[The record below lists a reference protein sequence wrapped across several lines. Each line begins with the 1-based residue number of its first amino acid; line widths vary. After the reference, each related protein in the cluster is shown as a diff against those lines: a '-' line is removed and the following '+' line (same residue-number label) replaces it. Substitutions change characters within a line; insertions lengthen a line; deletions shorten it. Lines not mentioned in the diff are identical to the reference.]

1 MERITKI
8 VIDTKGSDKGP
19 AVMIKGAAM
28 ALEKFSNLAV
38 LLVGDEELISKEC
51 AELHMPMD
59 RVEILNAPDEVTN
72 YDHPGDALFKKLDS
86 SMIKALKA
94 LASRDDL
101 FGLISAGNT
110 GILLAGSMRHL
121 SDKKRIRPALAAVLP
136 AQSGGFT
143 CLVDTGATIDCTPE
157 MLHHFAHLGSDFM
170 RDMYRI
176 ERPRVGLLSIGAEPT
191 KGNALVKET
200 YPLLDADEG
209 LNFVGNIEGSNA
221 LSGDCDVLVC
231 DGFAGNQV
239 FKVTEG
245 TATRIITDIMKYAHQ
260 HDSDEIKKLA
270 FHLMNVYDI
279 SSLGGGNILG
289 VRKPVMKARGSS
301 GEKAIL
307 SISEMLLNLSEN
319 KAMFDSEKNKI

>member
-38 LLVGDEELISKEC
+38 LLVGDEELISGEC

-170 RDMYRI
+170 RNMYRI

-221 LSGDCDVLVC
+221 LSGDC
-231 DGFAGNQV
+231 NHN
-239 FKVTEG
+239 
-245 TATRIITDIMKYAHQ
+245 R
-260 HDSDEIKKLA
+260 
-270 FHLMNVYDI
+270 
-279 SSLGGGNILG
+279 
-289 VRKPVMKARGSS
+289 
-301 GEKAIL
+301 
-307 SISEMLLNLSEN
+307 
-319 KAMFDSEKNKI
+319 